1 MWKYKPYVIVCAL
14 SSHLVK
20 QFLQLSLMIEQ
31 FFAVITCQFYDK
43 NIKFNLKKTI
53 VYFLFLQQEFKKK
66 SVTFLMLNSCS
77 R

>member
-43 NIKFNLKKTI
+43 NIKFNLK
-53 VYFLFLQQEFKKK
+53 
-66 SVTFLMLNSCS
+66 N
-77 R
+77 

>member
-43 NIKFNLKKTI
+43 SIKFNLKKTI
-53 VYFLFLQQEFKKK
+53 VHFLFLQQEF
-66 SVTFLMLNSCS
+66 N
-77 R
+77 

>member
-20 QFLQLSLMIEQ
+20 QFLQFSLMIEQ

-43 NIKFNLKKTI
+43 NIKLNLKKTI
-53 VYFLFLQQEFKKK
+53 VHFLFLQQEFK
-66 SVTFLMLNSCS
+66 
-77 R
+77 